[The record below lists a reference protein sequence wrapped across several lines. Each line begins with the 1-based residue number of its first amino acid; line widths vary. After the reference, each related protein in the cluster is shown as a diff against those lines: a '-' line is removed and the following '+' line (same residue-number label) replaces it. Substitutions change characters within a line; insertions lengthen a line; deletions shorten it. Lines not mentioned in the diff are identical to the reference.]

1 MPSTIGAM
9 AGVVVGAMLGMASRK
24 WRVVLAVA
32 FAAIGGIV
40 LYYVLGA
47 VGVP

>member
-9 AGVVVGAMLGMASRK
+9 AGVVVGAMLGLASPRWK
-24 WRVVLAVA
+24 AVLAVA
-32 FAAIGGIV
+32 FAVIGGVV

>member
-9 AGVVVGAMLGMASRK
+9 AGVVVGAMVGLGMPRWK
-24 WRVVLAVA
+24 LTLAVV
-32 FAAIGGIV
+32 FAVVGGIV

-47 VGVP
+47 LGVP